1 MNGWPLL
8 ARSRWLVPGPAICVA
23 SRDWLDLLSPYKDQ
37 LGSASSWP
45 FFFVLG
51 ELLPSVRAWCLGRFL
66 SCYIVPVILV
76 GRHRLFAT
84 FLPHAAIWWELSECT
99 RHFTDMDSNRATT
112 RANVVDS
119 HIASS

>member
-1 MNGWPLL
+1 MTIAARRSLSFLSNMNGWPLL

-51 ELLPSVRAWCLGRFL
+51 ELLQVHHAEVIEEQRMVRHNADGCEMVSLSGRE
-66 SCYIVPVILV
+66 VIAV
-76 GRHRLFAT
+76 IGPMA
-84 FLPHAAIWWELSECT
+84 
-99 RHFTDMDSNRATT
+99 
-112 RANVVDS
+112 
-119 HIASS
+119 

>member
-84 FLPHAAIWWELSECT
+84 FFHTRLSGESFPSARAISRTWI
-99 RHFTDMDSNRATT
+99 ATEPQ
-112 RANVVDS
+112 
-119 HIASS
+119 HEPM